1 MSDQNTLS
9 AEDARKFIGNT
20 YRPMGKK
27 ASVRSGGENACR
39 IVEARNQADRAPVSP
54 EQIAKY
60 TNEFL
65 SALGMPKVESPRIEI
80 PPELTN
86 DEIEDYLEENLYS
99 PICHSGGNCQDLVW
113 MKFTDRGFL
122 GVVATSN
129 DINFDIPKDEENHFC
144 KRTTSGI
151 IIHKLKQ
158 SWDRSFVL
166 AFPLKSIPEDL
177 KRGHIETGIGNYLI
191 DKNVPILDYFS
202 HRY

>member
-1 MSDQNTLS
+1 
-9 AEDARKFIGNT
+9 
-20 YRPMGKK
+20 MGKK
-27 ASVRSGGENACR
+27 ASVRSGGENAYR
-39 IVEARNQADRAPVSP
+39 IVEARKQAALTPVP
-54 EQIAKY
+54 AEQITKY

-65 SALGMPKVESPRIEI
+65 AALEMPKVESPRIEI
-80 PPELTN
+80 PPDLTN

-99 PICHSGGNCQDLVW
+99 PICGSGGNCEDWVW
-113 MKFTDRGFL
+113 MKFTNQGFL

-158 SWDRSFVL
+158 SWDRSFLL

-177 KRGHIETGIGNYLI
+177 KRGHIETGIGKLPDRQKCPDI
-191 DKNVPILDYFS
+191 GLFLSQILNPRRDRQLARQWFS
-202 HRY
+202 PK